1 MSSEARQWAFDRDIK
16 PSSVKFVLVALG
28 DIAQSDEVWPSIAAL
43 VQKTAQDRK
52 TVMSALDKLE
62 AAGYLADTKKRTG
75 STGQIKVYK
84 FNFAQSNGTANG
96 IVNVKASGTVPDFPI
111 KNTENGTVNEVD
123 EEVDKEVDKAVE
135 TVPLFPE
142 TVPDF
147 PGNGTVFPPKG
158 TENGTRNRKEPTGT
172 VKGTVKEPKNNKR
185 AKNESLADLLDA
197 GVDEQTATDWL
208 QHRKTKRASTSRTV
222 LDARMAQARLAGLSL
237 CDALRTEVSRG
248 WQGFE
253 ASWLQKQAR
262 GSPGYQTA
270 NEKQKAFADRLTGKT
285 RHEQPPEFID
295 LN

>member
-52 TVMSALDKLE
+52 TVMAALDKLE
-62 AAGYLADTKKRTG
+62 AAGYLTDTKKRTG

-84 FNFAQSNGTANG
+84 FNFAHANSTANG

-147 PGNGTVFPPKG
+147 PGNGTVFPPKS

-172 VKGTVKEPKNNKR
+172 VKEPKKNKR